1 MTTSL
6 IAMGRATAH
15 ANATV
20 RLCAAR
26 EALWRAQSR
35 YARARGTPVEAVAQR
50 SVGEANAEL
59 ATREQWLHWIE
70 HGTTIRPVE
79 DGEWGVAPAIEDS
92 PKERTAGGAAR
103 LRAPGR
109 RTGRLRSVR

>member
-1 MTTSL
+1 MTARLSAT
-6 IAMGRATAH
+6 GRATAH

-35 YARARGTPVEAVAQR
+35 YARARGTPGEAAAQR

-59 ATREQWLHWIE
+59 GTREQWLHWVE
-70 HGTTIRPVE
+70 RGTTIRPVE
-79 DGEWGVAPAIEDS
+79 DGEWGVVPAMEDS
-92 PKERTAGGAAR
+92 PEERTAGGAAR
-103 LRAPGR
+103 LRAPDR